1 MFWKRKESATTD
13 DENKGSFAHLPA
25 DREGTVN
32 IADRDMQMQVRYHG
46 LRNDTLGF
54 LVAAGPYLSDSIPQM
69 ANALLEK
76 VRSRPA
82 IWSQVEKLQQAGRLS
97 TLAEG
102 YLKGLLTGPLDN
114 LAVTR
119 AKSIGTTLSEH
130 DIDPMWMTGLS
141 GYLQFLCLDC
151 LKKATIA
158 PEDLLTFTEQLG
170 NRLSFE
176 ASIIMHGHERSQK
189 QMAGEQLRTFEKERN
204 EFINSLCGAI
214 REAATV
220 GDLTS
225 RSDLNNFPDEYRD
238 LVRAMN
244 ELLDSILNPL
254 REAIDV
260 LQHVKKRDL
269 TVRIQGEYS
278 GDHHLI
284 PNALNPA
291 LDHLN
296 EALAQ
301 VVTSIVEVEQGAAK
315 LADTSGSLS
324 SGATQ
329 QASSLEEIRAT
340 VDTVTAQNRS
350 NAEGAEKASELADS
364 ARQHADSGSAEM
376 GKMVEAMEAIEDSS
390 GQISR
395 IIKVIEEI
403 AFQTN
408 LLSLNAAVEAARAGV
423 HGKGFA
429 VVADEVRTLAQRS
442 AKAAKETNDLIK
454 GTVDRV
460 KHGAQIAHTTAD
472 ALGEIVTTVNQVSTV
487 IREIA
492 TASIEQTQGI
502 EQVNEALGQIENVT
516 QHTAAN
522 AEESASVSEQ
532 LSAEAGQLR
541 EMISAFKIEGV
552 SNRALTGQ
560 VHTARPAPRPQKR
573 LASPP
578 PQQHR
583 TTSKAI
589 TSLDDVDF
597 ADF

>member
-1 MFWKRKESATTD
+1 MFWNRKESATTD
-13 DENKGSFAHLPA
+13 EMNNGSFAHLPT
-25 DREGTVN
+25 DREGTVDLS
-32 IADRDMQMQVRYHG
+32 DRDLQTQVRYHG
-46 LRNDTLGF
+46 LRADTLGY
-54 LVAAGPYLSDSIPQM
+54 LVAAGPHLSDSIPKM
-69 ANALLEK
+69 ARALIDK

-82 IWSQVEKLQQAGRLS
+82 IWASVEKLPQATKLDS
-97 TLAEG
+97 IAAS

-119 AKSIGTTLSEH
+119 ATSIGSTLAQH
-130 DIDPMWMTGLS
+130 DIDPMWFTGLS

-151 LKKATIA
+151 LKKANIA
-158 PEDLLTFTEQLG
+158 PEDQLVFTEQLG

-176 ASIIMHGHERSQK
+176 ASIVMQGHEHTLK
-189 QMAGEQLRTFEKERN
+189 QQASEQLRQFEKERN
-204 EFINSLCGAI
+204 EFISNLCSAI
-214 REAATV
+214 REAASI

-225 RSDLNNFPDEYRD
+225 RSDLHQFPEEYRD
-238 LVRAMN
+238 LVQAMN

-260 LQHVKKRDL
+260 LQHVKNRDL
-269 TVRIQGEYS
+269 TMRILGEYS

-296 EALAQ
+296 EALSQ
-301 VVTSIVEVEQGAAK
+301 VVNSIVEVEQGAAK

-324 SGATQ
+324 SGATE

-340 VDTVTAQNRS
+340 VDQVTSQNRS
-350 NAEGAEKASELADS
+350 NSEGAEKASQLAEN

-460 KHGAQIAHTTAD
+460 KNGAQIAHTTSD
-472 ALGEIVTTVNQVSTV
+472 ALGEIVTTVNEVSTV

-492 TASIEQTQGI
+492 TASVEQTQAI
-502 EQVNEALGQIENVT
+502 EQVNDALGQIENVT

-532 LSAEAGQLR
+532 LSAEARQLR
-541 EMISAFKIEGV
+541 EMISAFKIQGV

-560 VHTARPAPRPQKR
+560 VRNAPRRPQRK
-573 LASPP
+573 LAAPSNGG
-578 PQQHR
+578 QKQ
-583 TTSKAI
+583 SSAI
-589 TSLDDVDF
+589 SSMDDIDF
-597 ADF
+597 GDF